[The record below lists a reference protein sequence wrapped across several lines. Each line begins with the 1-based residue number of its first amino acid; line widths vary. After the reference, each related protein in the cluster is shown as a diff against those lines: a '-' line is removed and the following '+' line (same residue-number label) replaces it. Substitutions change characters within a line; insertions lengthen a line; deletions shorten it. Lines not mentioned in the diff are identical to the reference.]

1 MALVENAF
9 IEKGK
14 PVKSFN
20 KNIFKNM
27 ALLPA
32 ICFILLLTGCGNS
45 AFMADGSGKLNIVTT
60 IFPYYDFVRQVA
72 GDKVNL
78 KLVVPAGMDTHSF
91 EPVASDMIDI
101 GNADI
106 IIYNGGE
113 MEVWMDKVLEAS
125 SNNNARAEKMMDY
138 ADTVTEEDVTGLY
151 GGHGGHNHAGDN
163 NGTEELDEHIWTSPV
178 NSIKIISNIADILSE
193 EDKANS
199 GYYHNNAS
207 KYIKKLKKLDSR
219 FREITSSSARDYL
232 LFADRFPLRYFADEY
247 GLSYNAAFAGCS
259 SETEPSADIIAFLT
273 DKAKNENIHVILKI
287 ELTSTKVADAIAEIA
302 DAKVM
307 TFNTCHNVTREQFNS
322 GMTYYD
328 LMKENADVLKEALS

>member
-32 ICFILLLTGCGNS
+32 ICFLLLLTGCGNS

-125 SNNNARAEKMMDY
+125 SNNNARTEKMMDY

-151 GGHGGHNHAGDN
+151 GGHGGHNHAGDS

-302 DAKVM
+302 GAKVM
-307 TFNTCHNVTREQFNS
+307 TFNTCHNVTKEQFNS
-322 GMTYYD
+322 GITYYD
-328 LMKENADVLKEALS
+328 LMRENADVLKEALS